1 MVSQKV
7 TLTNPNGLHIGPA
20 MTFSDALYD
29 FPCKIGVI
37 SQGKYADAKRPL
49 TLLGIGIPT
58 GSEIEIVC
66 DGERED
72 EALATALD
80 LINKLN

>member
-1 MVSQKV
+1 
-7 TLTNPNGLHIGPA
+7 GLHIGPA

-49 TLLGIGIPT
+49 ALLGIGIPT